1 MGARAHRAHTRGMN
15 ETSSTLPPPPDAA
28 PVRRVRRSRDDRK
41 VAGVAG
47 GIARHFDVDAT
58 LVRLA
63 FVALA
68 LFGGSGLLFYAIAW
82 VIIPCDDEPSTVP
95 DSAVAPAVPFT
106 VFPMV

>member
-1 MGARAHRAHTRGMN
+1 MI
-15 ETSSTLPPPPDAA
+15 
-28 PVRRVRRSRDDRK
+28 
-41 VAGVAG
+41 AGVAG

-82 VIIPCDDEPSTVP
+82 VIVPSDDDGTAP
-95 DSAVAPAVPFT
+95 DSATSAAQTSSATDIDPDTGAVPFT